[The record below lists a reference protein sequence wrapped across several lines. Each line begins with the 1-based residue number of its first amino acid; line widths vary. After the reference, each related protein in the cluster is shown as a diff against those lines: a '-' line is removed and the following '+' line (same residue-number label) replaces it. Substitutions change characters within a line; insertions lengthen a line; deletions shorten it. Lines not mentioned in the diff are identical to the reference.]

1 MKIDNTIIEVRESCS
16 KLSRLPVNGR
26 IPIICLTPYEK
37 NKAYYGIQFWTD
49 EMIQIGTSRCTDN
62 TISTFIEKL

>member
-1 MKIDNTIIEVRESCS
+1 MKIDNTIIEVRESSS
-16 KLSRLPVNGR
+16 KVSKTCNGR